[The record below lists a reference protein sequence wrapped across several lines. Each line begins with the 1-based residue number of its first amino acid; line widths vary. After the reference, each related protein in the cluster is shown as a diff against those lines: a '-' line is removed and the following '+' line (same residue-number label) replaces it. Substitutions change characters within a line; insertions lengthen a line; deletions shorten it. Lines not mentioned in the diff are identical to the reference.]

1 MHTVRDAFVPDRHR
15 FPERGAVDLALLRDA
30 EGLICK
36 GRKTEKKTSLM
47 LSAQS
52 AQKIDKSS
60 RVKVRTVT
68 RRTPEFILLLLSH
81 AALSGL
87 RPSFPHSLSPF
98 YQDFME
104 LDTRFLPWPGRI
116 PELKKGPDLKHET
129 NFCTITNMETYLQ
142 TE

>member
-1 MHTVRDAFVPDRHR
+1 MRDAFVPDRHR

-68 RRTPEFILLLLSH
+68 RRTPEFILLLFPLVRRQTSC
-81 AALSGL
+81 LVP
-87 RPSFPHSLSPF
+87 PSFLSHSLSPF

-104 LDTRFLPWPGRI
+104 LDTLFAVARPDSRVEIRPRFLP
-116 PELKKGPDLKHET
+116 
-129 NFCTITNMETYLQ
+129 
-142 TE
+142 